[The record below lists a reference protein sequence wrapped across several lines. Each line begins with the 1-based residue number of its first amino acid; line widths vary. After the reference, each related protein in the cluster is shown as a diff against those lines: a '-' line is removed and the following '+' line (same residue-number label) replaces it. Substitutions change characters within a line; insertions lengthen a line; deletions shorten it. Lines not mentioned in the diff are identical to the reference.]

1 MMCLQMV
8 KLLRSVIAGPRADRG
23 GAEVAQGDDPLTFLA
38 RLVVGGGD
46 PVVRGRAS
54 GKASR

>member
-1 MMCLQMV
+1 MV
-8 KLLRSVIAGPRADRG
+8 KLLRSVIAGREPTVE

-46 PVVRGRAS
+46 PAVWRRAS
-54 GKASR
+54 GKPSR